1 MSGKR
6 KSPEEVELNL
16 AAMLDMAFQIL
27 TFFVLTFK
35 PAPVEGQIA
44 LRMPPP
50 QPLAIQAGK
59 AQAGSTEENKD
70 PVAGFN
76 TLAIWLDAGDDGHI
90 EKLAV
95 GAITANSNQRQ
106 DISVDRDLTLLNTT
120 LAGMLNDPGSPFD
133 QVVIQVGD
141 KLRYDE
147 LMKVIGICTKQT
159 VGGDPKNKLS
169 KLSLVSEGNPT
180 PPPKQ

>member
-1 MSGKR
+1 MSKR

-16 AAMLDMAFQIL
+16 AAMLDMAFRIL

-35 PAPVEGQIA
+35 PAPVEGQVA

-76 TLAIWLDAGDDGHI
+76 TLAIWLDAGDDGHPAPAR
-90 EKLAV
+90 ERRGRVPA
-95 GAITANSNQRQ
+95 GA
-106 DISVDRDLTLLNTT
+106 LH
-120 LAGMLNDPGSPFD
+120 
-133 QVVIQVGD
+133 
-141 KLRYDE
+141 
-147 LMKVIGICTKQT
+147 
-159 VGGDPKNKLS
+159 
-169 KLSLVSEGNPT
+169 EGAHAPLHY
-180 PPPKQ
+180 QSR

>member
-1 MSGKR
+1 MANR
-6 KSPEEVELNL
+6 KVPEEVELNL
-16 AAMLDMAFQIL
+16 AAMLDMAFQLL

-50 QPLAIQAGK
+50 QPLAVQAGK
-59 AQAGSTEENKD
+59 ASAGSTDSKD

-76 TLAIWLDAGDDGHI
+76 TLAIWLDAGDDGHLD
-90 EKLAV
+90 KLAV
-95 GAITANSNQRQ
+95 GAITASNNQRQ

-133 QVVIQVGD
+133 QVVIQVSG
-141 KLRYDE
+141 KLRYDD
-147 LMKVIGICTKQT
+147 LMKVIGVCTKQT
-159 VGGDPKNKLS
+159 VGGDPKNRLS
-169 KLSLVSEGNPT
+169 KLSLVDEGNPN
-180 PPPKQ
+180 PPPK